1 MFTFA
6 LSYIAASVQDETQE
20 GSRCRNPCTGP
31 QHITHRAPHSH
42 RVRTTHSHS
51 CLPAPLEAFED
62 RDPTTSH
69 PPIYPH
75 PHFVTSF
82 GSQLKHHLLREAFLK
97 GSDQPDPHHTFS
109 QHLCISID
117 FFNFNELLNFTHW
130 LFVQWLSS
138 LPGHKLYERK
148 CCRLNVCVP
157 LKLHLLKS

>member
-1 MFTFA
+1 MF
-6 LSYIAASVQDETQE
+6 LSMGSPCSLLLCPTLQPSVQDETQE

-31 QHITHRAPHSH
+31 QHITHRALHSH

-51 CLPAPLEAFED
+51 CLPAPLEAFEE

-69 PPIYPH
+69 TPIYPH
-75 PHFVTSF
+75 PHFVNSF

-117 FFNFNELLNFTHW
+117 FSNFNELLN
-130 LFVQWLSS
+130 
-138 LPGHKLYERK
+138 
-148 CCRLNVCVP
+148 CVIICLMAVFLAKP
-157 LKLHLLKS
+157 